1 MGKTKLQKAYD
12 ALSPDAEAKSRM
24 LDNILAGAEAQKHN
38 VTPRHFRLRRAVSLA
53 AAAALVMAIGVTAY
67 ATDWFGLKETMIGP
81 QEIDTGWGE
90 TETVD
95 IISLQGYANSPE
107 YQATKEWAEF
117 VSSYDQDGSI
127 LSKIGN
133 STTGFEEK
141 YGFYLC
147 YTQEMADKIDEIC
160 EKYSLSLLNQIF
172 LPQTSEELFS
182 MAGTG
187 EIWREQSQLYEN
199 SCYTPYVCDD
209 GSFKFDGEARL
220 TGAGTTWPYLICY
233 EFTRCVKGSFNP
245 VVLNIGDLDSYEQWN
260 YTTQNGTALAL
271 AQSDW
276 KELIIAELDDS
287 FVVINILEPYICD
300 VNQGELHKSKADLE
314 AFAEIFDF
322 SVIP

>member
-1 MGKTKLQKAYD
+1 MLD
-12 ALSPDAEAKSRM
+12 RVLAEAAVKSHSGSRSRFH
-24 LDNILAGAEAQKHN
+24 I
-38 VTPRHFRLRRAVSLA
+38 RRAVSLA
-53 AAAALVMAIGVTAY
+53 AAAALIMAIGVTAY
-67 ATDWFGLKETMIGP
+67 AADWFGLKETLIGP
-81 QEIDTGWGE
+81 QEVDTGWSE
-90 TETVD
+90 MKTADV
-95 IISLQGYANSPE
+95 ISLQGYSNSPE
-107 YQATKEWAEF
+107 HQATAEWEAF
-117 VSSYDQDGSI
+117 LSSYDQDKSI
-127 LSKIGN
+127 LSRVGN
-133 STTGFEEK
+133 SPTGFEEK

-147 YTQEMADKIDEIC
+147 YSQEMADKIDEIC

-172 LPQTSEELFS
+172 VPQTSEELFS

-187 EIWREQSQLYEN
+187 EIWRDQSQLYQN
-199 SCYTPYVCDD
+199 ACYSPYVCDD

-260 YTTQNGTALAL
+260 YTTQNGTVLAL
-271 AQSDW
+271 AQSSE
-276 KELIIAELDDS
+276 KELIIAERDDS